1 MFNIRE
7 NIFKAAIYLSFVFLA
22 ANLFSLQV
30 INYPIYRQ
38 RSLKNRIR
46 IIPLEAPR
54 GVIYDR
60 NNNILVGNRI
70 SFDLA
75 VIQQEV
81 EDIDATLEE
90 LSKVSGISK
99 EQLHKNYQRNYI
111 APFIPVIVAQDLD
124 KHKAF
129 CIDENITSVP
139 GAILW
144 SNPRRDYKH
153 PEAISHLVGY
163 IGKMDVAEYGILS
176 DYGYRIREYVG
187 RSGLEDY
194 YNSYLRGESGGI
206 QVEVDALS
214 RQVRQLSYKA
224 PEKGKDIYL
233 TIDIDLQEMANMLLK
248 DETGAFIAMDA
259 KTGQVLALASS
270 PNFDPNV
277 FVNPAEESKRLVLLN
292 RKDHPMLNRAI
303 SSAYPPGSTFK
314 IVVATAALSSGKLNE
329 KTLYYCHGIY
339 RLGKAKFR
347 CWRRGGHGTQN
358 VIQGLAH
365 SCNIFF
371 YNAGRLIGPD
381 LIYQYAMKFGLG
393 QPTGIDLPWEA
404 AGFVPSPFWKR
415 RNKGKPWHPGDTL
428 NLAIGQGFLLITP
441 IQGLKMITFIAN
453 KGLAPR
459 PYLVKRIGE
468 VDLQGESSDKVA
480 IEEENNAFSIIQ
492 NGLYDV
498 VNDPT
503 GTGQNA
509 RVKGL
514 KICGKTGTAQVEG
527 AEAHGWFLGYLPAD
541 NPKISFAIFLEHC
554 GSGGR
559 KPATMARV
567 LCKYLQKK
575 GYLE

>member
-1 MFNIRE
+1 MSYIRE

-30 INYPIYRQ
+30 IKYPIYRQ

-60 NNNILVGNRI
+60 NNNVLVGNRI

-81 EDIDATLEE
+81 DDIDATLGE
-90 LSKVSGISK
+90 LSKLSGISK
-99 EQLHKNYQRNYI
+99 EDLHKSYQRNHI
-111 APFIPVIVAQDLD
+111 APFLPAIVAQDLD

-129 CIDENITSVP
+129 YIDENITSIP
-139 GAILW
+139 GVILW

-153 PEAISHLVGY
+153 PEAMSHLVGY
-163 IGKMDVAEYGILS
+163 IGKMDVIEYGILS

-187 RSGLEDY
+187 KSGLEKY

-206 QVEVDALS
+206 QVEVDAFS
-214 RQVRQLSYKA
+214 RQVRQLGYKN
-224 PEKGKDIYL
+224 PEKGKDVHL
-233 TIDIDLQEMANMLLK
+233 TIDIGLQEIANMLLK
-248 DETGAFIAMDA
+248 DETGACVVMDV
-259 KTGQVLALASS
+259 KTGDILALVSS

-277 FVNPAEESKRLVLLN
+277 FVDPAKESERLALLN
-292 RKDHPMLNRAI
+292 QEDHPMLNRAI

-314 IVVATAALSSGKLNE
+314 VVVATAALSSGKLDE
-329 KTLYYCHGIY
+329 QILYYCHGVY
-339 RLGKAKFR
+339 RLGRARFR
-347 CWRRGGHGTQN
+347 CWQRGGHGTQN
-358 VIQGLAH
+358 ITKALIH
-365 SCNIFF
+365 SCN
-371 YNAGRLIGPD
+371 NVGRLIGPN
-381 LIYQYAMKFGLG
+381 LISQYAMKFELG

-415 RNKGKPWHPGDTL
+415 YNKNEPWQPGDTL

-453 KGLAPR
+453 KGFTPR
-459 PYLVKRIGE
+459 PYLAKGIGD
-468 VDLQGESSDKVA
+468 VYLQGEDSSKVT
-480 IEEENNAFSIIQ
+480 IPEEKNEFDIIQ
-492 NGLYDV
+492 DALYNV

-503 GTGQNA
+503 GTGQRA
-509 RVKGL
+509 KVKGL
-514 KICGKTGTAQVEG
+514 EICGKTGTAQVNG
-527 AEAHGWFLGYLPAD
+527 APTHAWFAGYLPFS
-541 NPKISFAIFLEHC
+541 NPKVSFLIFLEHG

-559 KPATMARV
+559 KPADMARV
-567 LCKYLQKK
+567 LCKYLKKK
-575 GYLE
+575 GYVN